1 MADNHSPSVENSN
14 YFQRLKSSFDVPA
27 YRWIWLNS
35 VFGSMRLINTFVVRG
50 WLVLTLTNS
59 PFWVG
64 AAPAMRGLTQILLGL
79 FAGVLLDRIDRK
91 KAFLITEIG
100 TTVVSII
107 IAILVFTNQIALWHI
122 FVASFFEGAFMAVRW
137 PVINTMIIQTVGP
150 KRVLNAS
157 ASQMLGFNLGNVIA
171 SAAAGIIVDRFGIGT
186 GYLFGAS
193 MGVVASVCILFVSGD
208 YKPVAHHKVVSIKKS
223 ITEGLAY
230 IKTHDSLIYF
240 ISLALLM
247 SFLGWSNFTML
258 PVMARDVLFVEASG
272 LGFLTSAG
280 AVGSLI
286 STAVI
291 AGLGDFKDKT
301 RLIIWAGV
309 GTTIGILG
317 FSLSSN
323 FYLSLLLMFFM
334 QGALMAFEVTIT
346 ATVLLVTDDKMQ
358 GRVQGIYTQVF
369 GFTWVGG
376 IFLGAIAELTG
387 APIAIAIGGV
397 GIGFTILLLKGRLGE
412 DEKIS
417 ATRFENP

>member
-1 MADNHSPSVENSN
+1 MADHPSPSNRDLT
-14 YFQRLKSSFDVPA
+14 YLQRLLISFAIPA
-27 YRWIWLNS
+27 YRWIWFNS

-50 WLVLTLTNS
+50 WLVLTLTDS

-64 AAPAMRGLTQILLGL
+64 AAPAMRGITQILLGV

-91 KAFLITEIG
+91 KAFLVAEVG
-100 TTVVSII
+100 TTIVS
-107 IAILVFTNQIALWHI
+107 AIMAVLVFTDQIVLWHI
-122 FVASFFEGAFMAVRW
+122 FVASFFEGMFMAIRW
-137 PVINTMIIQTVGP
+137 PVINTMILQTVGP
-150 KRVLNAS
+150 ERVLNAS

-171 SAAAGIIVDRFGIGT
+171 SAVAGIVVDRFGIGT
-186 GYLFGAS
+186 GYLFGTG
-193 MGVVASVCILFVSGD
+193 MGVIASICILFVKGNF
-208 YKPVAHHKVVSIKKS
+208 KPVAQEQTVSIRQS
-223 ITEGLAY
+223 ISEGIAY
-230 IKTHDSLIYF
+230 IKTHTTLMYLIV
-240 ISLALLM
+240 LALLM
-247 SFLGWSNFTML
+247 SFLGWSNFSML
-258 PVMARDVLFVEASG
+258 PVIARDVLFVEASG

-309 GTTIGILG
+309 GTTIGILA

-323 FYLSLLLMFFM
+323 FLLSLILIFFM

-346 ATVLLVTDDKMQ
+346 ATVLLVTEDKMQ

-376 IFLGAIAELTG
+376 IVLGAIAEFTG
-387 APIAIAIGGV
+387 APIAIAIGGI
-397 GIGFTILLLKGRLGE
+397 GIGLTIFLIRERIKDVE
-412 DEKIS
+412 AD
-417 ATRFENP
+417 